1 MRHTVEGTA
10 RLPAGMSTGW
20 RAAGAVMPGYRVHE
34 RGSDATMQTWEYK
47 VAYIDYRGR
56 ISVEG
61 QETLIENERRTTFV
75 RRYLDTLGRA
85 GWELSSVQPLSPQSA
100 YYVFKRP
107 SASGDSSSSASHS
120 ATQTEAGAS
129 AATGAPLTI

>member
-1 MRHTVEGTA
+1 
-10 RLPAGMSTGW
+10 
-20 RAAGAVMPGYRVHE
+20 
-34 RGSDATMQTWEYK
+34 MQTWEYK

-107 SASGDSSSSASHS
+107 STSEASSSSAGHS

-129 AATGAPLTI
+129 AATGTPLTI

>member
-1 MRHTVEGTA
+1 
-10 RLPAGMSTGW
+10 
-20 RAAGAVMPGYRVHE
+20 
-34 RGSDATMQTWEYK
+34 MQMWEYK

-107 SASGDSSSSASHS
+107 SASGPSTSSASHS

-129 AATGAPLTI
+129 AASGTPLTI